1 MTTTTTDRPAVSR
14 PLLIVL
20 GLVAIATVAYLLL
33 AGGQSPDVAAVDPAA
48 PETSSELAVPPVEP
62 AEPTEGSPAI
72 AAVEPTFNVFSA
84 RDPFDQLVA
93 DTTGT
98 DDSVG
103 TTTPTSSTT
112 PAADT
117 SQPSTDTTPGAENG
131 DGAQTTVGTTT
142 IRLDEVF
149 REGGTDKVLVQ
160 VNSDGY
166 EAAEDET
173 VAGSLTVLDIEG
185 SCATMRFTDTR
196 FILCEGEQIR
206 K

>member
-20 GLVAIATVAYLLL
+20 GLVAIAVVAYLLL
-33 AGGQSPDVAAVDPAA
+33 AGGRSPDVAAVDPAA
-48 PETSSELAVPPVEP
+48 SEVSSEVAVPPVEP
-62 AEPTEGSPAI
+62 AEPTEESPEI
-72 AAVEPTFNVFSA
+72 AAVEPTFNVFNA

-103 TTTPTSSTT
+103 TTTPTSTT
-112 PAADT
+112 PGTET
-117 SQPSTDTTPGAENG
+117 SQPTDTTPGADNG

-149 REGGTDKVLVQ
+149 REDGTDKVLVQ

-173 VAGSLTVLDIEG
+173 VAGSLTVLDIED

-196 FILCEGEQIR
+196 FILCEGEEIR

>member
-1 MTTTTTDRPAVSR
+1 MTTPTTDRPAVSR
-14 PLLIVL
+14 PLMIVL
-20 GLVAIATVAYLLL
+20 GLVAIAVVAYLLL
-33 AGGQSPDVAAVDPAA
+33 AGGRSPDVAAVDPAA
-48 PETSSELAVPPVEP
+48 SEISSEVAVPPVEP
-62 AEPTEGSPAI
+62 AEPTEGSPEI
-72 AAVEPTFNVFSA
+72 AAVEPTFNVFNA

-103 TTTPTSSTT
+103 TTTPTSTT
-112 PAADT
+112 PGTDT
-117 SQPSTDTTPGAENG
+117 SQPSTDTTPGADSG

-166 EAAEDET
+166 EAAEGET
-173 VAGSLTVLDIEG
+173 VAGSLTVLDIED